1 MYVDDSVPLRIPKS
15 ALADL
20 RRLKAKKMQIE
31 GRNVADA
38 EIVAELVAFGRRN
51 EDKFLE
57 APKIDFSKLIG
68 TVSTRKGANATR
80 DLDKLIYEGI
90 LDENR
95 R

>member
-38 EIVAELVAFGRRN
+38 EIIAELVAFGRKN
-51 EDKFLE
+51 EEKLFRSAGKKRSFLDLKGFL
-57 APKIDFSKLIG
+57 PKGGPKTYTAKEIDEVVYGEI
-68 TVSTRKGANATR
+68 
-80 DLDKLIYEGI
+80 
-90 LDENR
+90 
-95 R
+95 

>member
-1 MYVDDSVPLRIPKS
+1 MYVDDSVPLRVPKS

-20 RRLKAKKMQIE
+20 RRLKARKMQIE

-38 EIVAELVAFGRRN
+38 EMISELVAFGRKN
-51 EDKFLE
+51 EDLFLE
-57 APKIDFSKLIG
+57 TPKIDFSKLIG
-68 TVSTRKGANATR
+68 TLSTGKGANATR
-80 DLDKLIYEGI
+80 DLDDTIYEGI

>member
-20 RRLKAKKMQIE
+20 RRLKARKMQIE

-38 EIVAELVAFGRRN
+38 EIIAELVAFGRKN

-57 APKIDFSKLIG
+57 RPKIDFSKLIG
-68 TVSTRKGANATR
+68 TINTGKKSNATKE
-80 DLDKLIYEGI
+80 LDDVIYEGI